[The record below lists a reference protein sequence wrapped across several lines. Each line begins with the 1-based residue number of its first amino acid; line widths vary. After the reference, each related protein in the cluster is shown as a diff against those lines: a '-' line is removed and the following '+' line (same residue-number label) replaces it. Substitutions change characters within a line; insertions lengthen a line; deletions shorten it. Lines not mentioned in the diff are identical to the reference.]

1 MKKYLIIGLSI
12 ISSLFFVSNV
22 KAETYTFNAFDY
34 GIYSTR
40 SNGQKN
46 LKVGSYKAA
55 KELGINENIET
66 ILELLYQEY
75 TTNYITDYPYY
86 YMDVVVDLGVI
97 GANEEFDLDS
107 SLQSYNVDV
116 NMYVFKENSCSPM
129 TKFYTGTNDDGY
141 FMSIVPNA
149 SSTCKYNREY
159 VILYS
164 YYRKSSNVYTKPSV
178 IQSGG
183 ASNLLFYYS
192 NYYSLSYFI
201 SNFEVYNTTENII
214 KVTGNREFTI
224 NPGDLITPMYSSY
237 EDFISGGDEEKLTE
251 VDLNSYPYIILSLK
265 DYSKT
270 EEFSA
275 INYVKGQY
283 CLTSV
288 YNYGS
293 TEKKDIIEGSKNKR
307 CSLYYDNYTP
317 IRTYI
322 LNSDLKN
329 NAIYYLKAY
338 DTTKEN
344 KVKIDTSI
352 FNIHYISEE
361 EKDNPIITINGKK
374 YTPKS
379 YDDLTDTATKSED
392 ENYADGAS
400 EEFSITDI
408 FSAPLEFF
416 KKIINAISEFNG
428 LIKELFSFLPD
439 EFLVFLLA
447 AFALL
452 VVVAIVKILL

>member
-22 KAETYTFNAFDY
+22 KAEDITSRDYYLFENESTFYNNFDY
-34 GIYSTR
+34 STEFIDTF
-40 SNGQKN
+40 SKQLIAKWE
-46 LKVGSYKAA
+46 KDYK
-55 KELGINENIET
+55 K
-66 ILELLYQEY
+66 
-75 TTNYITDYPYY
+75 DWPYY
-86 YMDVVVDLGVI
+86 YISIARVYNNDSVDFSIRLGMLKAIPIVSADNDAI
-97 GANEEFDLDS
+97 FKFGTWTAESVTYPGFFMNFKDS
-107 SLQSYNVDV
+107 SLVSETYANINNIAYLSWV
-116 NMYVFKENSCSPM
+116 SCS
-129 TKFYTGTNDDGY
+129 TGGFLNQC
-141 FMSIVPNA
+141 P
-149 SSTCKYNREY
+149 
-159 VILYS
+159 
-164 YYRKSSNVYTKPSV
+164 
-178 IQSGG
+178 
-183 ASNLLFYYS
+183 
-192 NYYSLSYFI
+192 
-201 SNFEVYNTTENII
+201 TENIAYNYYLFSYYDSNFDMLSRLGYTLVVKDLDGTKLFSFDNGGI
-214 KVTGNREFTI
+214 IPTYKDIFVDKV
-224 NPGDLITPMYSSY
+224 
-237 EDFISGGDEEKLTE
+237 EENYVE

-344 KVKIDTSI
+344 KVKIDTSV
-352 FNIHYISEE
+352 FNIHYVSEE
-361 EKDNPIITINGKK
+361 EKNNPIITINGKK
-374 YTPKS
+374 HTPKS
-379 YDDLTDTATKSED
+379 YDELTDTATKSED

-400 EEFSITDI
+400 EEFTFSDI
-408 FSAPLEFF
+408 FTAPLEFLKTIWNSITQF
-416 KKIINAISEFNG
+416 FQLINQFISLLPETLQAFLYMSFMLAIILG
-428 LIKELFSFLPD
+428 LIK
-439 EFLVFLLA
+439 
-447 AFALL
+447 
-452 VVVAIVKILL
+452 IIL

>member
-22 KAETYTFNAFDY
+22 KAETKEFEYGIFDSENY
-34 GIYSTR
+34 VIGTGIYSYQTYFD
-40 SNGQKN
+40 NF
-46 LKVGSYKAA
+46 
-55 KELGINENIET
+55 KEYDNFS
-66 ILELLYQEY
+66 
-75 TTNYITDYPYY
+75 
-86 YMDVVVDLGVI
+86 
-97 GANEEFDLDS
+97 FDLI
-107 SLQSYNVDV
+107 
-116 NMYVFKENSCSPM
+116 EN
-129 TKFYTGTNDDGY
+129 KIKDLIKIWEDKYKNEF
-141 FMSIVPNA
+141 PN
-149 SSTCKYNREY
+149 
-159 VILYS
+159 
-164 YYRKSSNVYTKPSV
+164 
-178 IQSGG
+178 
-183 ASNLLFYYS
+183 
-192 NYYSLSYFI
+192 YFI
-201 SNFEVYNTTENII
+201 SIRSYPKVSFSTYFNMSTQYLRIMLIYSKYIPISVNQFGDCFKQASSDIGMIFVDSGSDFEFSSVSYDYSFSDLNIFDDYNLSNSGVKSVYLSTLYYDSNFDLPFGLEDTIYNVKKENDIL
-214 KVTGNREFTI
+214 FTLS
-224 NPGDLITPMYSSY
+224 NKTDVVPTYKDKFVDKTDLNYV
-237 EDFISGGDEEKLTE
+237 E

-270 EEFSA
+270 EEFST

-352 FNIHYISEE
+352 FNIHYVSEE
-361 EKDNPIITINGKK
+361 EKNNPIITINGKK
-374 YTPKS
+374 HTPKS
-379 YDDLTDTATKSED
+379 YDELTDTATKSED
-392 ENYADGAS
+392 ENYVDGAS

-439 EFLVFLLA
+439 EFLAFLLA
-447 AFALL
+447 VFALL

>member
-22 KAETYTFNAFDY
+22 KAETKEFEYGIFDSENY
-34 GIYSTR
+34 VIGTGIYSYQTYFD
-40 SNGQKN
+40 NF
-46 LKVGSYKAA
+46 
-55 KELGINENIET
+55 KEYDNFS
-66 ILELLYQEY
+66 
-75 TTNYITDYPYY
+75 
-86 YMDVVVDLGVI
+86 
-97 GANEEFDLDS
+97 FDLI
-107 SLQSYNVDV
+107 
-116 NMYVFKENSCSPM
+116 EN
-129 TKFYTGTNDDGY
+129 KIKDLIKIWED
-141 FMSIVPNA
+141 
-149 SSTCKYNREY
+149 KYKNEF
-159 VILYS
+159 
-164 YYRKSSNVYTKPSV
+164 SN
-178 IQSGG
+178 
-183 ASNLLFYYS
+183 
-192 NYYSLSYFI
+192 YFI
-201 SNFEVYNTTENII
+201 SIRSYPKVSFPTYSNMSTQYLRIMLIYSKYIPINVNQFGDCFKQASSDIGMIFVDSGSDFEFSSVYHDYFFEDLNIFDDYNLGNLGVKSVYLSTLYYDSNFDLPFGLEDTIYNVKKENDIL
-214 KVTGNREFTI
+214 FTLS
-224 NPGDLITPMYSSY
+224 NKTDLVPTYKDKFVDKTDLNY
-237 EDFISGGDEEKLTE
+237 VE

-270 EEFSA
+270 EEFST

-293 TEKKDIIEGSKNKR
+293 TEKKDIIEGSKNER

-344 KVKIDTSI
+344 KVKIDTSV
-352 FNIHYISEE
+352 FNIHYVSEE
-361 EKDNPIITINGKK
+361 EKNNPIITINGKK

-379 YDDLTDTATKSED
+379 YDELTDTATKSED
-392 ENYADGAS
+392 ENYSDGAS

>member
-22 KAETYTFNAFDY
+22 KAETKEFEYGIFDSENY
-34 GIYSTR
+34 VIGTGIYSYQTYFD
-40 SNGQKN
+40 NF
-46 LKVGSYKAA
+46 
-55 KELGINENIET
+55 KEYDNFS
-66 ILELLYQEY
+66 
-75 TTNYITDYPYY
+75 
-86 YMDVVVDLGVI
+86 
-97 GANEEFDLDS
+97 FDLI
-107 SLQSYNVDV
+107 
-116 NMYVFKENSCSPM
+116 EN
-129 TKFYTGTNDDGY
+129 KIKDLIKIWEDKYKNEF
-141 FMSIVPNA
+141 PN
-149 SSTCKYNREY
+149 
-159 VILYS
+159 
-164 YYRKSSNVYTKPSV
+164 
-178 IQSGG
+178 
-183 ASNLLFYYS
+183 
-192 NYYSLSYFI
+192 YFI
-201 SNFEVYNTTENII
+201 SIRSYPKVSFSTYSNMSTQYLKIRLIYSKYIPINVNQFGDCFKQASSDIGMIFVDSGSDFEFSSVSYDYSFSDLNIFDDYNLSNSGVKSVYLSTLYYDSNFDLPFGLEDTIYNVKKENDIL
-214 KVTGNREFTI
+214 FTLS
-224 NPGDLITPMYSSY
+224 NKTDVVPTYKDKFVDKTDLNYV
-237 EDFISGGDEEKLTE
+237 E

-270 EEFSA
+270 EEFST

-344 KVKIDTSI
+344 KVKIDTSV

-439 EFLVFLLA
+439 EFLAFLLA

>member
-22 KAETYTFNAFDY
+22 KAETKEFEYGIFDSENY
-34 GIYSTR
+34 VIGTGIYSYQTYFD
-40 SNGQKN
+40 NF
-46 LKVGSYKAA
+46 
-55 KELGINENIET
+55 KEYDNFS
-66 ILELLYQEY
+66 
-75 TTNYITDYPYY
+75 
-86 YMDVVVDLGVI
+86 
-97 GANEEFDLDS
+97 FDLI
-107 SLQSYNVDV
+107 
-116 NMYVFKENSCSPM
+116 EN
-129 TKFYTGTNDDGY
+129 KIKDLIKIWEDKYKNEF
-141 FMSIVPNA
+141 PN
-149 SSTCKYNREY
+149 
-159 VILYS
+159 
-164 YYRKSSNVYTKPSV
+164 
-178 IQSGG
+178 
-183 ASNLLFYYS
+183 
-192 NYYSLSYFI
+192 YFI
-201 SNFEVYNTTENII
+201 SIRSYPKVSFPAYSNMSTQYLRIMLIYSKYIPINVNQFGDCFKQASSDIGMIFVDSGSDFEFSSVSYDYSFSDLNIFDDYNLSNSGVKSVYLSTLYYDSNFDLPFGLEDTIYNVKKENDIL
-214 KVTGNREFTI
+214 FTLS
-224 NPGDLITPMYSSY
+224 NKTDVVPTYKDKFVDKTDLNYV
-237 EDFISGGDEEKLTE
+237 E

-270 EEFSA
+270 EEFST

-344 KVKIDTSI
+344 KVKIDTSV
-352 FNIHYISEE
+352 FNIHYVSEE
-361 EKDNPIITINGKK
+361 EKNNPIITINGKK
-374 YTPKS
+374 HTPKS
-379 YDDLTDTATKSED
+379 YDELTDTATKSED

-439 EFLVFLLA
+439 EFLAFLLA

-452 VVVAIVKILL
+452 VVVVIVKILL

>member
-22 KAETYTFNAFDY
+22 KAETKEFEYGIFDSENY
-34 GIYSTR
+34 VIGTGIYSYQTYFD
-40 SNGQKN
+40 NF
-46 LKVGSYKAA
+46 
-55 KELGINENIET
+55 KEYDNFS
-66 ILELLYQEY
+66 
-75 TTNYITDYPYY
+75 
-86 YMDVVVDLGVI
+86 
-97 GANEEFDLDS
+97 FDLI
-107 SLQSYNVDV
+107 
-116 NMYVFKENSCSPM
+116 EN
-129 TKFYTGTNDDGY
+129 KIKDLIKIWEDKYKNEF
-141 FMSIVPNA
+141 PN
-149 SSTCKYNREY
+149 
-159 VILYS
+159 
-164 YYRKSSNVYTKPSV
+164 
-178 IQSGG
+178 
-183 ASNLLFYYS
+183 
-192 NYYSLSYFI
+192 YFI
-201 SNFEVYNTTENII
+201 SIRSYPKVSFPTYSNMSTQYLRIMLIYSKYIPINVNQFGDCFKQASSDIGMIFVDSGSDFEFSSVSYDYSFSDLNIFDDYNLSNSGVKSVYLSTLYYDSNFDLPFGLEDTIYNVKKENDIL
-214 KVTGNREFTI
+214 FTLS
-224 NPGDLITPMYSSY
+224 NKTDVVPTYKDKFVDKTDLNYV
-237 EDFISGGDEEKLTE
+237 E

-270 EEFSA
+270 EEFST

-344 KVKIDTSI
+344 KVKIDTSV
-352 FNIHYISEE
+352 FNIHYVSEE
-361 EKDNPIITINGKK
+361 EKNNPIITINGKK
-374 YTPKS
+374 HTPKS
-379 YDDLTDTATKSED
+379 YDELTDTATKSED
-392 ENYADGAS
+392 ENYSDGAS

-439 EFLVFLLA
+439 EFLAFLLA

>member
-22 KAETYTFNAFDY
+22 KAETKEFEYGIFDSENY
-34 GIYSTR
+34 VIGTGIYSYQTYFD
-40 SNGQKN
+40 NF
-46 LKVGSYKAA
+46 
-55 KELGINENIET
+55 KEYDNFS
-66 ILELLYQEY
+66 
-75 TTNYITDYPYY
+75 
-86 YMDVVVDLGVI
+86 
-97 GANEEFDLDS
+97 FDLI
-107 SLQSYNVDV
+107 
-116 NMYVFKENSCSPM
+116 EN
-129 TKFYTGTNDDGY
+129 KIKDLIKIWEDKYKNEF
-141 FMSIVPNA
+141 PN
-149 SSTCKYNREY
+149 
-159 VILYS
+159 
-164 YYRKSSNVYTKPSV
+164 
-178 IQSGG
+178 
-183 ASNLLFYYS
+183 
-192 NYYSLSYFI
+192 YFI
-201 SNFEVYNTTENII
+201 SIRSYPKVSFPTYSNMSTQYLRIMLIYSKYIPINVNQFGDCFKQASSDIGMIFVDSGSDFEFSSVSYDYSFSDLNIFDDYNLSNSGVKSVYLSTLYYDSNFDLPFGLEDTIYNVKKENDIL
-214 KVTGNREFTI
+214 FTLS
-224 NPGDLITPMYSSY
+224 NKTDVVPTYKDKFVDKTDLNYV
-237 EDFISGGDEEKLTE
+237 E

-270 EEFSA
+270 EEFST

-344 KVKIDTSI
+344 KVKIDTSV
-352 FNIHYISEE
+352 FNIHYVSEE
-361 EKDNPIITINGKK
+361 EKNNPIITINGKK
-374 YTPKS
+374 HTPKS
-379 YDDLTDTATKSED
+379 YDELTDTATKSED
-392 ENYADGAS
+392 ENYSDGAS

-439 EFLVFLLA
+439 EFLAFLLA
-447 AFALL
+447 VFALL

>member
-22 KAETYTFNAFDY
+22 KAETKEFEYGIFDSENY
-34 GIYSTR
+34 VIGTGIYSYQTYFD
-40 SNGQKN
+40 NF
-46 LKVGSYKAA
+46 
-55 KELGINENIET
+55 KEYDNFS
-66 ILELLYQEY
+66 
-75 TTNYITDYPYY
+75 
-86 YMDVVVDLGVI
+86 
-97 GANEEFDLDS
+97 FDLI
-107 SLQSYNVDV
+107 
-116 NMYVFKENSCSPM
+116 EN
-129 TKFYTGTNDDGY
+129 KIKDLIKIWEDKYKNEF
-141 FMSIVPNA
+141 PN
-149 SSTCKYNREY
+149 
-159 VILYS
+159 
-164 YYRKSSNVYTKPSV
+164 
-178 IQSGG
+178 
-183 ASNLLFYYS
+183 
-192 NYYSLSYFI
+192 YFI
-201 SNFEVYNTTENII
+201 SIRSYPKVSFPTYSNMSTQYLRIMLIYSKYIHINVNQFGDCFKQASSDIGMIFVDSGSDFEFSSVSYDYSFSDLNIFDDYNLSNSGVKSVYLSTLYYDSNFDLPFGLEDAIYNVKKENDIL
-214 KVTGNREFTI
+214 FTLS
-224 NPGDLITPMYSSY
+224 NKTDVVPTYKDKFVDKTDLNYV
-237 EDFISGGDEEKLTE
+237 E

-270 EEFSA
+270 EEFST

-344 KVKIDTSI
+344 KVKIDTSV
-352 FNIHYISEE
+352 FNIHYVSEE
-361 EKDNPIITINGKK
+361 EKNNPIITINGKK
-374 YTPKS
+374 HTPKS
-379 YDDLTDTATKSED
+379 YDELTDTATKSED
-392 ENYADGAS
+392 ENYVDGAS

-439 EFLVFLLA
+439 EFLAFLLA

-452 VVVAIVKILL
+452 VVVVIVKILL

>member
-22 KAETYTFNAFDY
+22 KAETKEFEYGIFDSENY
-34 GIYSTR
+34 VIGTGIYSYQTYFD
-40 SNGQKN
+40 NF
-46 LKVGSYKAA
+46 
-55 KELGINENIET
+55 KEYDNFS
-66 ILELLYQEY
+66 
-75 TTNYITDYPYY
+75 
-86 YMDVVVDLGVI
+86 
-97 GANEEFDLDS
+97 FDLI
-107 SLQSYNVDV
+107 
-116 NMYVFKENSCSPM
+116 EN
-129 TKFYTGTNDDGY
+129 KIKDLIKIWEDKYKNEF
-141 FMSIVPNA
+141 PN
-149 SSTCKYNREY
+149 
-159 VILYS
+159 
-164 YYRKSSNVYTKPSV
+164 
-178 IQSGG
+178 
-183 ASNLLFYYS
+183 
-192 NYYSLSYFI
+192 YFI
-201 SNFEVYNTTENII
+201 SIRSYPKVSFPTYSNMSTQYLRIMLIYSKYIPINVNQFGDCFKQASSDIGMIFVNSGSDFEFSSVSYDYSFSDLNIFDDYNLSNSGVKSVYLSTLYYDSNFDLPFGLEDTIYNVKKENDIL
-214 KVTGNREFTI
+214 FTLS
-224 NPGDLITPMYSSY
+224 NKTDVVPTYKDKFVDKTDLNYV
-237 EDFISGGDEEKLTE
+237 E

-270 EEFSA
+270 EEFST

-344 KVKIDTSI
+344 KVKIDTSV
-352 FNIHYISEE
+352 FNIHYVSEE
-361 EKDNPIITINGKK
+361 EKNNPIITINGKK
-374 YTPKS
+374 HTPKS
-379 YDDLTDTATKSED
+379 YDELTDTATKSED

-439 EFLVFLLA
+439 EFLAFLLA

>member
-12 ISSLFFVSNV
+12 ISSLFFASNV
-22 KAETYTFNAFDY
+22 KAETKEFEY
-34 GIYSTR
+34 GIFDS
-40 SNGQKN
+40 
-46 LKVGSYKAA
+46 
-55 KELGINENIET
+55 EN
-66 ILELLYQEY
+66 Y
-75 TTNYITDYPYY
+75 
-86 YMDVVVDLGVI
+86 VI
-97 GANEEFDLDS
+97 GTGIHSYQTYFD
-107 SLQSYNVDV
+107 N
-116 NMYVFKENSCSPM
+116 FKEYDNFLFNLIEN
-129 TKFYTGTNDDGY
+129 KIKDLIKIWEDKYKNEF
-141 FMSIVPNA
+141 PN
-149 SSTCKYNREY
+149 
-159 VILYS
+159 
-164 YYRKSSNVYTKPSV
+164 
-178 IQSGG
+178 
-183 ASNLLFYYS
+183 
-192 NYYSLSYFI
+192 YFI
-201 SNFEVYNTTENII
+201 SIRSYPKVSFPTYSNMSTQYLRIMLIYSKYIPISVNQFGDCFKQASSDIGMIFVDSGSDFEFSSVSYDYSFSDLNIFDDYDLGNSVVKSVYLSTLYYDSNFDLPFGLEDTIYNVKKENDIL
-214 KVTGNREFTI
+214 FTLS
-224 NPGDLITPMYSSY
+224 NKTDVVPTYKDKFVDKTDLNYV
-237 EDFISGGDEEKLTE
+237 E

-270 EEFSA
+270 EEFST

-344 KVKIDTSI
+344 KVKIDTSV
-352 FNIHYISEE
+352 FNIHYVSEE
-361 EKDNPIITINGKK
+361 EKNNPIITINGKK
-374 YTPKS
+374 HTPKS

-408 FSAPLEFF
+408 FSAPLDFF

-439 EFLVFLLA
+439 EFLAFLLA

>member
-22 KAETYTFNAFDY
+22 KAETKEFEFYNVEYNGFTDSQVTPINV
-34 GIYSTR
+34 YSLV
-40 SNGQKN
+40 NQNILDNMEQKM
-46 LKVGSYKAA
+46 V
-55 KELGINENIET
+55 
-66 ILELLYQEY
+66 EY
-75 TTNYITDYPYY
+75 WEKNVKSHHPYY
-86 YMDVVVDLGVI
+86 YISLTYFEAYSYSQNATAPMVRMSLTAFNAIPIDYTSLVSMSCNYKDYK
-97 GANEEFDLDS
+97 DS
-107 SLQSYNVDV
+107 SISIEDKIQLTYYYDYYNNDYHGY
-116 NMYVFKENSCSPM
+116 NGDPYGLYCD
-129 TKFYTGTNDDGY
+129 TN
-141 FMSIVPNA
+141 FLFH
-149 SSTCKYNREY
+149 STTDFNRY
-159 VILYS
+159 LS
-164 YYRKSSNVYTKPSV
+164 
-178 IQSGG
+178 
-183 ASNLLFYYS
+183 LFYYS
-192 NYYSLSYFI
+192 SNYNQPFGLDDTYVVK
-201 SNFEVYNTTENII
+201 N
-214 KVTGNREFTI
+214 
-224 NPGDLITPMYSSY
+224 
-237 EDFISGGDEEKLTE
+237 GDEILFTLNKQDYIPTYKDKFIDRTDLNYVE
-251 VDLNSYPYIILSLK
+251 VDLNTYPYIILSLK

-270 EEFSA
+270 EEFST

-352 FNIHYISEE
+352 FNIHYVSEE

-379 YDDLTDTATKSED
+379 YDELTDTATKSED

-439 EFLVFLLA
+439 EFLAFLLA

>member
-22 KAETYTFNAFDY
+22 KAETKEFEYGIFDSENY
-34 GIYSTR
+34 VIGTGIYSYQTYFD
-40 SNGQKN
+40 NF
-46 LKVGSYKAA
+46 
-55 KELGINENIET
+55 KEYDNFS
-66 ILELLYQEY
+66 
-75 TTNYITDYPYY
+75 
-86 YMDVVVDLGVI
+86 
-97 GANEEFDLDS
+97 FDLI
-107 SLQSYNVDV
+107 
-116 NMYVFKENSCSPM
+116 EN
-129 TKFYTGTNDDGY
+129 KIKDLIKIWEDKYKNEF
-141 FMSIVPNA
+141 PN
-149 SSTCKYNREY
+149 
-159 VILYS
+159 
-164 YYRKSSNVYTKPSV
+164 
-178 IQSGG
+178 
-183 ASNLLFYYS
+183 
-192 NYYSLSYFI
+192 YFI
-201 SNFEVYNTTENII
+201 SIRSYPKVSFPAYSNMSTQYLRIMLIYSKYIPINVNQFGDCFKQASSDIGMIFVDSGSDFEFSSVSYDYSFSDLNIFDDYNLSNSGVKSVYLSTLYYDSNFDLPFGLEDTIYNVKKENDIL
-214 KVTGNREFTI
+214 FTLS
-224 NPGDLITPMYSSY
+224 NKTDVVPTYKDKFVDKTDLNYV
-237 EDFISGGDEEKLTE
+237 E

-270 EEFSA
+270 EEFSI

-344 KVKIDTSI
+344 KVKIDTSV
-352 FNIHYISEE
+352 FNIHYVSEE
-361 EKDNPIITINGKK
+361 EKNNPIITINGKK
-374 YTPKS
+374 HTPKS
-379 YDDLTDTATKSED
+379 YDELTDTATKSED

-439 EFLVFLLA
+439 EFLAFLLA

>member
-22 KAETYTFNAFDY
+22 KAETKEFEYGIFDSENY
-34 GIYSTR
+34 VIGTGIYSYQTYFD
-40 SNGQKN
+40 NF
-46 LKVGSYKAA
+46 
-55 KELGINENIET
+55 KEYDNFS
-66 ILELLYQEY
+66 
-75 TTNYITDYPYY
+75 
-86 YMDVVVDLGVI
+86 
-97 GANEEFDLDS
+97 FDLI
-107 SLQSYNVDV
+107 
-116 NMYVFKENSCSPM
+116 EN
-129 TKFYTGTNDDGY
+129 KIKDLIKIWEDKYKNEF
-141 FMSIVPNA
+141 PN
-149 SSTCKYNREY
+149 
-159 VILYS
+159 
-164 YYRKSSNVYTKPSV
+164 
-178 IQSGG
+178 
-183 ASNLLFYYS
+183 
-192 NYYSLSYFI
+192 YFI
-201 SNFEVYNTTENII
+201 SIRSYPKVSFPTYFNMSTQYLRIMLIYSKYIPINVNQFGDCFKQASSDIGMIFVDSGSDFEFSSVSYDYSFSDLNIFDDYNLSNSGVKSVYLSTLYYDSNFDLPFGLEDTIYNVKKENDIL
-214 KVTGNREFTI
+214 FTLS
-224 NPGDLITPMYSSY
+224 NKTDVVPTYKDKFVDKTDLNYV
-237 EDFISGGDEEKLTE
+237 E

-270 EEFSA
+270 EEFST

-344 KVKIDTSI
+344 KVKIDTSV
-352 FNIHYISEE
+352 FNIHYVSEE
-361 EKDNPIITINGKK
+361 EKNNPIITINGKK
-374 YTPKS
+374 HTPKS
-379 YDDLTDTATKSED
+379 YDELTDTATKSED

-439 EFLVFLLA
+439 VFLAFLLA

>member
-22 KAETYTFNAFDY
+22 KAETKEFKY
-34 GIYSTR
+34 GIFDS
-40 SNGQKN
+40 
-46 LKVGSYKAA
+46 
-55 KELGINENIET
+55 EN
-66 ILELLYQEY
+66 Y
-75 TTNYITDYPYY
+75 
-86 YMDVVVDLGVI
+86 VI
-97 GANEEFDLDS
+97 GTGVYSYQTYFDNFKEYDNFSFDLI
-107 SLQSYNVDV
+107 
-116 NMYVFKENSCSPM
+116 EN
-129 TKFYTGTNDDGY
+129 KIKDLIKIWEDKYKNEF
-141 FMSIVPNA
+141 PN
-149 SSTCKYNREY
+149 
-159 VILYS
+159 
-164 YYRKSSNVYTKPSV
+164 
-178 IQSGG
+178 
-183 ASNLLFYYS
+183 
-192 NYYSLSYFI
+192 YFI
-201 SNFEVYNTTENII
+201 SIRSYPKVSFPTYSNMSTQYLRIMLIYSKYIPISVNQFGDCFKQASSDIGMIFVDSGSDFEFSSVSYDYSFSDLNIFDDYNLSNSGVKSVYLSTLYYDSNFDLPFGLEDTIYNVKKENDIL
-214 KVTGNREFTI
+214 FTLS
-224 NPGDLITPMYSSY
+224 NKTDVVPTYKDKFVDKTDLNYV
-237 EDFISGGDEEKLTE
+237 E

-270 EEFSA
+270 EEFST

-352 FNIHYISEE
+352 FNVHYVSEE
-361 EKDNPIITINGKK
+361 EKNNPIITINGKK
-374 YTPKS
+374 HTPKS
-379 YDDLTDTATKSED
+379 YDELTDTATKSED

-400 EEFSITDI
+400 EEFSVTDI

-439 EFLVFLLA
+439 EFLAFLLA

>member
-22 KAETYTFNAFDY
+22 KAETKEFEYGIFDSENY
-34 GIYSTR
+34 VIGTGIYSYQTYFD
-40 SNGQKN
+40 NF
-46 LKVGSYKAA
+46 
-55 KELGINENIET
+55 KEYDNFS
-66 ILELLYQEY
+66 
-75 TTNYITDYPYY
+75 
-86 YMDVVVDLGVI
+86 
-97 GANEEFDLDS
+97 FDLI
-107 SLQSYNVDV
+107 
-116 NMYVFKENSCSPM
+116 EN
-129 TKFYTGTNDDGY
+129 KIKDLIKIWEDKYKNEF
-141 FMSIVPNA
+141 PN
-149 SSTCKYNREY
+149 
-159 VILYS
+159 
-164 YYRKSSNVYTKPSV
+164 
-178 IQSGG
+178 
-183 ASNLLFYYS
+183 
-192 NYYSLSYFI
+192 YFI
-201 SNFEVYNTTENII
+201 SIRSYPKVSFPTYSNMSTQYLRIMLIYSKYIPINVNQFGDCFKQASSDIGMIFVDSGSDFEFSSVSYDYSFSDLNIFDDYNLSNSGVKSVYLSTLYYDSNFDLPFGLEDTIYNVKKENDIL
-214 KVTGNREFTI
+214 FTLS
-224 NPGDLITPMYSSY
+224 NKTDVVPTYKDKFVDKTDLNYV
-237 EDFISGGDEEKLTE
+237 E

-270 EEFSA
+270 EEFST

-344 KVKIDTSI
+344 KVKIDTSV
-352 FNIHYISEE
+352 FNIHYVSEE
-361 EKDNPIITINGKK
+361 EKNNPIITINGKK
-374 YTPKS
+374 HTPKS
-379 YDDLTDTATKSED
+379 YDELTDTATKSED
-392 ENYADGAS
+392 ENYVDGAS

-439 EFLVFLLA
+439 EFLAFLLA

-452 VVVAIVKILL
+452 VVVVIVKILL

>member
-22 KAETYTFNAFDY
+22 KAEDITSRDYYLFENESTFYNNFDY
-34 GIYSTR
+34 STEFIDTF
-40 SNGQKN
+40 SKQLIAKWE
-46 LKVGSYKAA
+46 KDYK
-55 KELGINENIET
+55 K
-66 ILELLYQEY
+66 
-75 TTNYITDYPYY
+75 DWPYY
-86 YMDVVVDLGVI
+86 YISIARVYNNDSVDFSIRLGMLKAIPIVSADNDAI
-97 GANEEFDLDS
+97 FKFGTWTAESVTYPGFFMNFKDS
-107 SLQSYNVDV
+107 SLVSETYANINGIAYLSWV
-116 NMYVFKENSCSPM
+116 SCS
-129 TKFYTGTNDDGY
+129 TGGFLNQC
-141 FMSIVPNA
+141 P
-149 SSTCKYNREY
+149 
-159 VILYS
+159 
-164 YYRKSSNVYTKPSV
+164 
-178 IQSGG
+178 
-183 ASNLLFYYS
+183 
-192 NYYSLSYFI
+192 
-201 SNFEVYNTTENII
+201 TENIAYNYYLFSYYDSNFDMLSRLGYTLVVKDLDGTKLFSFDNGGI
-214 KVTGNREFTI
+214 IPTYKDIFVDKV
-224 NPGDLITPMYSSY
+224 
-237 EDFISGGDEEKLTE
+237 EENYVE

-344 KVKIDTSI
+344 KVKIDTSV
-352 FNIHYISEE
+352 FNIHYVSEE

-374 YTPKS
+374 HTPKS
-379 YDDLTDTATKSED
+379 YDELTDTATKSED

-400 EEFSITDI
+400 EKFTFSDI
-408 FSAPLEFF
+408 FTAPLEFLKTIWNSITQF
-416 KKIINAISEFNG
+416 FQVINQFISLLPETLQAFLYMSFMLAIILG
-428 LIKELFSFLPD
+428 LIK
-439 EFLVFLLA
+439 
-447 AFALL
+447 
-452 VVVAIVKILL
+452 IIL

>member
-22 KAETYTFNAFDY
+22 KAETKEFEYGIFDSENY
-34 GIYSTR
+34 VIGTGIYSYQTYFD
-40 SNGQKN
+40 NF
-46 LKVGSYKAA
+46 
-55 KELGINENIET
+55 KEYDNFS
-66 ILELLYQEY
+66 
-75 TTNYITDYPYY
+75 
-86 YMDVVVDLGVI
+86 
-97 GANEEFDLDS
+97 FDLI
-107 SLQSYNVDV
+107 
-116 NMYVFKENSCSPM
+116 EN
-129 TKFYTGTNDDGY
+129 KIKDLIKIWEDKYKNEF
-141 FMSIVPNA
+141 PN
-149 SSTCKYNREY
+149 
-159 VILYS
+159 
-164 YYRKSSNVYTKPSV
+164 
-178 IQSGG
+178 
-183 ASNLLFYYS
+183 
-192 NYYSLSYFI
+192 YFI
-201 SNFEVYNTTENII
+201 SIRSYPKVSFPAYPNMSGQYLRIMLIYSKYIPINVNQFGDCFKQASSDIGMIFVDSGSDFEFSSVSYDYSFSDLNIFDDYNLSNSGVKSVYLSTLYYDSNFDLPFGLEDTIYNVKKENDIL
-214 KVTGNREFTI
+214 FTLS
-224 NPGDLITPMYSSY
+224 NKTDVVPTYKDKFVDKTDLNYV
-237 EDFISGGDEEKLTE
+237 E

-270 EEFSA
+270 EEFST

-344 KVKIDTSI
+344 KVKIDTSV
-352 FNIHYISEE
+352 FNIHYVSEE
-361 EKDNPIITINGKK
+361 EKNNPIITINGKK
-374 YTPKS
+374 HTPKS
-379 YDDLTDTATKSED
+379 YDELTDTATKSED
-392 ENYADGAS
+392 ENYVDGAS

-439 EFLVFLLA
+439 EFLAFLLA

-452 VVVAIVKILL
+452 VVVVIVKILL

>member
-22 KAETYTFNAFDY
+22 KAETKEFEYGIFDSENY
-34 GIYSTR
+34 VIGTGIYSYQTYFD
-40 SNGQKN
+40 NF
-46 LKVGSYKAA
+46 
-55 KELGINENIET
+55 KEYDNFS
-66 ILELLYQEY
+66 
-75 TTNYITDYPYY
+75 
-86 YMDVVVDLGVI
+86 
-97 GANEEFDLDS
+97 FDLI
-107 SLQSYNVDV
+107 
-116 NMYVFKENSCSPM
+116 EN
-129 TKFYTGTNDDGY
+129 KIKDLIKIWEDKYKNEF
-141 FMSIVPNA
+141 PN
-149 SSTCKYNREY
+149 
-159 VILYS
+159 
-164 YYRKSSNVYTKPSV
+164 
-178 IQSGG
+178 
-183 ASNLLFYYS
+183 
-192 NYYSLSYFI
+192 YFI
-201 SNFEVYNTTENII
+201 SIRSYPKVSFPTYSNMSTQYLRIMLIYSKYIPISVNQFGDCFKQASSDIGMIFVDSGSDFEFSSVSYDYSFSDLNIFDDYNLSNSGVKSVYLSTLYYDSNFDLPFGLEDTIYNVKKENDIL
-214 KVTGNREFTI
+214 FTLS
-224 NPGDLITPMYSSY
+224 NKTDVVPTYKDKFVDKTDLNYV
-237 EDFISGGDEEKLTE
+237 E

-270 EEFSA
+270 EEFST

-344 KVKIDTSI
+344 KVKIDTSV
-352 FNIHYISEE
+352 FNIHYVSEE
-361 EKDNPIITINGKK
+361 EKNNPIITINGKK
-374 YTPKS
+374 HTPKS
-379 YDDLTDTATKSED
+379 YDELTDTATKSED

-439 EFLVFLLA
+439 EFLAFLLA
-447 AFALL
+447 VFALL

>member
-22 KAETYTFNAFDY
+22 KAETKEFEY
-34 GIYSTR
+34 GIFDS
-40 SNGQKN
+40 
-46 LKVGSYKAA
+46 
-55 KELGINENIET
+55 EN
-66 ILELLYQEY
+66 Y
-75 TTNYITDYPYY
+75 
-86 YMDVVVDLGVI
+86 VI
-97 GANEEFDLDS
+97 GTGVYSYQTYFDNFKEYDNFSFDLI
-107 SLQSYNVDV
+107 
-116 NMYVFKENSCSPM
+116 EN
-129 TKFYTGTNDDGY
+129 KIKDLIKIWEDKYKNEF
-141 FMSIVPNA
+141 PN
-149 SSTCKYNREY
+149 
-159 VILYS
+159 
-164 YYRKSSNVYTKPSV
+164 
-178 IQSGG
+178 
-183 ASNLLFYYS
+183 
-192 NYYSLSYFI
+192 YFI
-201 SNFEVYNTTENII
+201 SIRSYPKVSFPTYSNMSTQYLRIMLIYSKYIPINVNQFGDCFKQVSSDIGMIFVDSGSDFEFSSVSYDYSFSDLNIFDDYNLSNSGVKSVYLSTLYYDSNFDLPFGLEDTIYNVKKENDIL
-214 KVTGNREFTI
+214 FTLS
-224 NPGDLITPMYSSY
+224 NKTDVVPTYKDKFVDKTDLNYV
-237 EDFISGGDEEKLTE
+237 E

-270 EEFSA
+270 EEFST

-344 KVKIDTSI
+344 KVKIDTSV
-352 FNIHYISEE
+352 FNIHYVSEE
-361 EKDNPIITINGKK
+361 EKNNPIITINGKK
-374 YTPKS
+374 HTPKS
-379 YDDLTDTATKSED
+379 YDELTDTATKSED
-392 ENYADGAS
+392 ENYSDGAS

>member
-12 ISSLFFVSNV
+12 ISSLFFASNV
-22 KAETYTFNAFDY
+22 KAETKEFEY
-34 GIYSTR
+34 GIFDSENYVIGTGIHSYQTYFDNFKEYDNFLFNLIENKIKDLIKIWEDKYKNEFPNYFISIRSYPKVSFPTYSNMSTQYLR
-40 SNGQKN
+40 IMLIYSKYIPISVNQFGDCFKQASSDIGMIF
-46 LKVGSYKAA
+46 VDSGSDFEFSSVSYNYSF
-55 KELGINENIET
+55 LDLNIF
-66 ILELLYQEY
+66 Y
-75 TTNYITDYPYY
+75 D
-86 YMDVVVDLGVI
+86 VDLGKSGVKSVYLSTLYYDS
-97 GANEEFDLDS
+97 NFDLPFGLEDTI
-107 SLQSYNVDV
+107 YNVK
-116 NMYVFKENSCSPM
+116 KENDILFTLSNKTDVVP
-129 TKFYTGTNDDGY
+129 TYKDKFVDKIDLN
-141 FMSIVPNA
+141 
-149 SSTCKYNREY
+149 Y
-159 VILYS
+159 V
-164 YYRKSSNVYTKPSV
+164 
-178 IQSGG
+178 
-183 ASNLLFYYS
+183 
-192 NYYSLSYFI
+192 
-201 SNFEVYNTTENII
+201 
-214 KVTGNREFTI
+214 
-224 NPGDLITPMYSSY
+224 
-237 EDFISGGDEEKLTE
+237 E

-322 LNSDLKN
+322 LNPDLKN

-344 KVKIDTSI
+344 KVKIDTSV
-352 FNIHYISEE
+352 FNIHYVSEE
-361 EKDNPIITINGKK
+361 EKNNPIITINGKK
-374 YTPKS
+374 HTPKS
-379 YDDLTDTATKSED
+379 YDELTDTATKSED

-408 FSAPLEFF
+408 FTAPLEFF

-439 EFLVFLLA
+439 EFLAFLLA